1 MPYVLFRTRSR
12 SVKKRSGARLVRDLA
27 KYRRFSTVL
36 HRTYNICRLTVA
48 RGRKIVGWN
57 GNSGYWILFRG

>member
-1 MPYVLFRTRSR
+1 MLYVLFRTRSR

-36 HRTYNICRLTVA
+36 HRTYDICRLTVA
-48 RGRKIVGWN
+48 RGRKIV
-57 GNSGYWILFRG
+57 